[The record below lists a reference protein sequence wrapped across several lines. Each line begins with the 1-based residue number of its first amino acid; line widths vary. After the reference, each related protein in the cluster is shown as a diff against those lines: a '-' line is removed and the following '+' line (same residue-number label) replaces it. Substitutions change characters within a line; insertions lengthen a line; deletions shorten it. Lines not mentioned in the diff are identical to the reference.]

1 MNDLPTLSEF
11 AALWPMWL
19 LFWVTFVLWFIAETK
34 DRQTRHWHRLKR
46 RAEIAFAESER
57 QRQSLQ

>member
-1 MNDLPTLSEF
+1 MSDLPTLSDF

-19 LFWVTFVLWFIAETK
+19 LLLLTTALWLFAETK